1 MKSMTGFSYN
11 EYQDPTSSFAI
22 TLKSYNN
29 RYLDIILNIPS
40 SLGALEPRFRDLL
53 TSSIKRGRVELNIS
67 VRELEESLNVT
78 LNKNIIRPY
87 IEALGALIKEAGLR
101 DSINLSHLLRMEGI
115 LRSHKVYNTEGYWEK
130 IEPVLAKTIKEFEKT
145 RAVEGERTKTNIK
158 ELVAKIKDS
167 VEMIEGFIPKIEVK
181 IRDTLS
187 SKLKESL
194 KNEID
199 ENRIVSETALFLI
212 KFDIREEVVRMKSH
226 LKNFSSA
233 LREKVPV
240 GKKLD
245 FICQE
250 LNREINTIGSK
261 SFFLEVNDAVI
272 AVKDAIETVR
282 EQLRN
287 VE

>member
-29 RYLDIILNIPS
+29 RYLDIILNIPA

-53 TSSIKRGRVELNIS
+53 TSNIKRGRVELII
-67 VRELEESLNVT
+67 VVKELEESLKVS
-78 LNKNIIRPY
+78 LNRNIITPY
-87 IEALGALIKEAGLR
+87 IEALQVLIKEAGLR

-115 LRSHKVYNTEGYWEK
+115 LRSHKVYNAEGYWEK
-130 IEPVLAKTIKEFEKT
+130 IEPVLRKTLKEFEKT
-145 RAVEGERTKTNIK
+145 RAVEGERTKSSIK
-158 ELVAKIKDS
+158 ELIAKVEDNVDMIKQ
-167 VEMIEGFIPKIEVK
+167 FIPKIEVK
-181 IRDTLS
+181 IRDVLA
-187 SKLKESL
+187 SKLKETL

-199 ENRIVSETALFLI
+199 EARIVSETALFLI
-212 KFDIREEVVRMKSH
+212 KFDIQEEVVRMKSH
-226 LKNFSSA
+226 IKNFNSA
-233 LREKVPV
+233 LKEKVPV

-272 AVKDAIETVR
+272 AVKDSIETIR